1 VSVQRLG
8 FLFLLALSAL
18 VAMPAFGQTVSPV
31 AGGTEGTASIPD
43 FSGMWVHPYF
53 PGIEPPASGP
63 GPIYNRLHRPNGC
76 GKWLS
81 ICRRSHQSD
90 LEARGGRR
98 RSSPDTN
105 SSRANE

>member
-1 VSVQRLG
+1 MSVQRLG

-53 PGIEPPASGP
+53 PGIEPPPSGP
-63 GPIYNRLHRPNGC
+63 GPVYNRSR
-76 GKWLS
+76 
-81 ICRRSHQSD
+81 
-90 LEARGGRR
+90 
-98 RSSPDTN
+98 
-105 SSRANE
+105 RANGAGNNGQFVGDYTNPILRPGAAAIVKGMEKSRWLA